1 MSSTPGYSGKS
12 LTAKLGI
19 EPGMRVALRN
29 APRDLTSWLAPL
41 PEGAQL
47 LGVRATDVAGVML
60 FVTRRVA
67 FERDLPKALAQVA
80 DGGMLWICWPKK
92 ASGTDTDVTEQ
103 VLRDV
108 ALPTG
113 WVDVKVCAVSDEWS
127 GLKFVKRKT

>member
-67 FERDLPKALAQVA
+67 FERDLPKALAQLA
-80 DGGMLWICWPKK
+80 DGGMLWICWPMK

>member
-60 FVTRRVA
+60 FLYFGAKT
-67 FERDLPKALAQVA
+67 PK
-80 DGGMLWICWPKK
+80 
-92 ASGTDTDVTEQ
+92 
-103 VLRDV
+103 
-108 ALPTG
+108 
-113 WVDVKVCAVSDEWS
+113 
-127 GLKFVKRKT
+127 

>member
-67 FERDLPKALAQVA
+67 LERDLPKAIAQVA
-80 DGGMLWICWPKK
+80 EGGMLWICWPKK
-92 ASGTDTDVTEQ
+92 TSGVDTDVTEQ

-127 GLKFVKRKT
+127 GLKFLKRKE

>member
-47 LGVRATDVAGVML
+47 LGVRATDVAGVIL

-92 ASGTDTDVTEQ
+92 ASGVDTDVTEQ

-108 ALPTG
+108 ASPTG